1 MRKRIE
7 SHYTFSC
14 HVMVRA
20 GLNLNTWIG
29 ANVLLLFMLA
39 FGLRLHAQDVWTV
52 ERCVSYAVAHNH
64 DVRMRDMAVEDYKTE
79 KTRQAASFLPYIG
92 ASVNGQFNFGRA
104 IDPGTN
110 TYTNV
115 STFSNGYGIS
125 ASIPVFDGLQR
136 YTSLRIAKVNL
147 LLGRQGVL
155 AQKDATARMVLESY
169 MQVLYY
175 KGTVEIAA
183 QKRAESE
190 MLLRQTMA
198 MAEVGTKGDAD
209 VAQMQ
214 TTYASDDYEVTHQ
227 QGLYDNAMLELKR
240 QMNYPMDSVLDIVDM
255 DTDDILCEVPSEERD
270 EEIFMQARLFN
281 PDLKMAEYTLKTARY
296 SFQQSK
302 RFFLPSISIGAGVS
316 TSYYK
321 QMGNHGTRSF
331 SEQFR
336 NNSGQ
341 YVSASLLLPI
351 FSRLDNVL
359 NIRRQRNNVRRAEE
373 NLRYQNDELRR
384 LIRQALTDV
393 ENSRK
398 DADKMR
404 RKVESDS
411 IASRLVIRKYEEG
424 LASPIDVQTQG
435 TALLQSKAQLLQ
447 SRLSY
452 AYKTRI
458 VNYYKGT
465 PLWTE

>member
-1 MRKRIE
+1 MKKRIE
-7 SHYTFSC
+7 SHSSFSR
-14 HVMVRA
+14 HGMVRT
-20 GLNLNTWIG
+20 GLVLHAWLNG
-29 ANVLLLFMLA
+29 NALLLFMLA
-39 FGLRLHAQDVWTV
+39 LALHVHAQDEWTV
-52 ERCVSYAVAHNH
+52 EQCISYAVAHNH

-92 ASVNGQFNFGRA
+92 ASVGGQLNFGRA

-115 STFSNGYGIS
+115 STFSNGYSIS

-155 AQKDATARMVLESY
+155 AQKDATARMVLEAY
-169 MQVLYY
+169 TQVLYY

-183 QKRAESE
+183 QKREESA
-190 MLLRQTMA
+190 MMLRQTMA
-198 MAEVGTKGDAD
+198 MAEVGTKGEAD
-209 VAQMQ
+209 IAQMQ

-240 QMNYPMDSVLDIVDM
+240 QMNYPMDSTLNITDIN
-255 DTDDILCEVPSEERD
+255 TDDILCEVPTEESG
-270 EEIFMQARLFN
+270 EEIFMQAKLFN
-281 PDLKMAEYTLKTARY
+281 PDLKMAEYSLKTARY

-302 RFFLPSISIGAGVS
+302 RFFLPSISVGAGVS

-321 QMGNHGTRSF
+321 QIGNNGTRSF

-341 YVSASLLLPI
+341 YVSASLSLPI

-373 NLRYQNDELRR
+373 NLQYQNDELRR

-398 DADKMR
+398 DADKMQ

-447 SRLSY
+447 SRLNY
-452 AYKTRI
+452 AYKKRI

>member
-1 MRKRIE
+1 MKKRIE
-7 SHYTFSC
+7 LHSSFSSHG
-14 HVMVRA
+14 MVRT
-20 GLNLNTWIG
+20 GLVLHAWLNG
-29 ANVLLLFMLA
+29 NALLLFMLVFA
-39 FGLRLHAQDVWTV
+39 LHVHAQDEWTV
-52 ERCVSYAVAHNH
+52 EQCISYAVAHNH

-92 ASVNGQFNFGRA
+92 ASVGGQFNFGRA

-115 STFSNGYGIS
+115 STFSNGYSIS

-136 YTSLRIAKVNL
+136 YTSLRISKVNL

-155 AQKDATARMVLESY
+155 AQKDATARMVLEAY
-169 MQVLYY
+169 TQVLYY

-183 QKRAESE
+183 QKREESA

-198 MAEVGTKGDAD
+198 MAEVGTKGEAD

-214 TTYASDDYEVTHQ
+214 ATYASDDYEVTHQ

-240 QMNYPMDSVLDIVDM
+240 QMNYPMDSTLNITDIN
-255 DTDDILCEVPSEERD
+255 TDDILCEVPTEESG
-270 EEIFMQARLFN
+270 EEIFMQAKLFN
-281 PDLKMAEYTLKTARY
+281 HDLKMAEYSLKTARY
-296 SFQQSK
+296 YFQQSK
-302 RFFLPSISIGAGVS
+302 RFFLPSISVGAGVS

-321 QMGNHGTRSF
+321 QIGNNGTRSF

-341 YVSASLLLPI
+341 YVSASLSLPI

-373 NLRYQNDELRR
+373 TLQYQNDELRR

-398 DADKMR
+398 DADKMQ

-447 SRLSY
+447 SRLNY